1 MLWCYPI
8 YPCIDKRTRG
18 QETEHSRIGKGIGK
32 DIAYDPFIGRYLAV
46 IAQYAYDIQGN
57 TSRSLGK
64 DSGIRSHTKRAA
76 SSPNTVNR

>member
-57 TSRSLGK
+57 TSLLRQRLW
-64 DSGIRSHTKRAA
+64 DA
-76 SSPNTVNR
+76 